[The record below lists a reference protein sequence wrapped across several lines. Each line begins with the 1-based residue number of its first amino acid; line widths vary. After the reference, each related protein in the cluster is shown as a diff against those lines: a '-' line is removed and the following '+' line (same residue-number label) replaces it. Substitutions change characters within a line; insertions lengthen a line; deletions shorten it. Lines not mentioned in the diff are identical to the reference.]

1 MLKSLM
7 MLSASQALDTPD
19 SGKFMYLELDN
30 NVDFITKFNKDSF
43 NGMYHV
49 NVFAGSKNTKTELW
63 LTSQEHQVSFFS
75 PKMTNADLNGGWDPS
90 KSHSSEMISGE
101 KTSIEIG
108 QVYDFQSHG
117 KKIVANVF
125 RGSHH
130 SDTLKFSDPSTHHHF
145 ENLPTLKT
153 DLKFMSVT
161 QANYAFST
169 EYDGFVGIAPYS
181 DESHLK

>member
-1 MLKSLM
+1 M

-30 NVDFITKFNKDSF
+30 NVDFFTKLNKDSF

-49 NVFAGSKNTKTELW
+49 NVFTGSKHTKTELW

-75 PKMTNADLNGGWDPS
+75 PKMTNANLNGGWDPK
-90 KSHSSEMISGE
+90 KSETGVMTTGE
-101 KTSIEIG
+101 KTSIEVG
-108 QVYDFQSHG
+108 QVYDFQSSG

-125 RGSHH
+125 RGSHW
-130 SDTLKFSDPSTHHHF
+130 SDTLMFSDPSTQDHL
-145 ENLPTLKT
+145 ENVPTLKT
-153 DLKFMSVT
+153 DLRFMSVT
-161 QANYAFST
+161 QADQAFST

-181 DESHLK
+181 DDGHLK